1 MLRDETGNLFRGWTR
16 RPNRSGGARE
26 GSVSASEALTTRV
39 HGGRSNGRI
48 RTSVTMARRNLTCR
62 VAAALSITLAACGG
76 SSGSLTPPTSNVESV
91 TVRRDAFGVPHVFA
105 ESDAGAFYGLGWSV
119 AQDRLFQMHWARL
132 AIRGR
137 TASVMGRGPANEYL
151 KHDRETAIIGYG
163 RAADRMAAELPPTV
177 KALMGAYVRGV
188 NAYVAEV
195 GTGAHPMFAQLGVDF
210 EPWTAADSIGV
221 WLGLA
226 RHFTPPARFE
236 AQNYNDFQQA
246 VADAGGDV
254 DAAIAAFATQNPVD
268 ESAAVVKE
276 SDVDPALRAEIQAYA
291 DGLGIS
297 PAHAARGFN
306 FGHDAPKFSHAWA
319 VGGGASSTG
328 STILFNDP
336 QAPILVPG
344 LFHEWH
350 IVGPSFEVRGVSPA
364 GCLNLIVG
372 STPDVAWGTT
382 SSGADQRDLFLIK
395 LNDDVDPD
403 SYLLDGVFR
412 PFEVEEQVSI
422 EIAGEAPEQVTYRE
436 TVWGPVITDLFQP
449 VVVPG
454 RGVALK
460 TVMLNESSSFIGFW
474 DMFHA
479 KTTDEL
485 RQATEGWRTPS
496 VNLILGDRNGDV
508 GYLMKGPVPLR
519 SLDAPL
525 GGRVAHEG
533 DLSSMDWIGYIPHD
547 YLPWVIDPASDS
559 VLSGNHLPVG
569 SWYPLP
575 LGLGTG
581 GNGDTSRSRR
591 MRELIEELGTLDPDD
606 MTSIHLDVV
615 HTARR
620 DLAILGEHLRDQGVS
635 LSVSATFALGQ
646 LGPWLDLGAPMTEEH
661 PGAALAHF
669 FDTVLRPELSADMAE
684 LWGGGENGLQ
694 YFLKTRTAELEGGAT
709 MPLTAREQEYVIDQL
724 EMAAEGIRTAAGG
737 DPAQWPAWYRDNVL
751 TRQVQPWTNLDG
763 LPSLVAP
770 APVTLGPLVCADEG
784 TILSQVTQCY
794 TQRVV
799 LGDPDLMRTLMPIG
813 ESESN
818 PAHVNDQQTVHATA
832 QLKVLQTDEAK
843 LITAGATTKVLE
855 FDPDV

>member
-1 MLRDETGNLFRGWTR
+1 
-16 RPNRSGGARE
+16 
-26 GSVSASEALTTRV
+26 
-39 HGGRSNGRI
+39 
-48 RTSVTMARRNLTCR
+48 MAIRNLRSR
-62 VAAALSITLAACGG
+62 VAAALTITLAACGG
-76 SSGSLTPPTSNVESV
+76 SSGSVTPPTSNVESV
-91 TVRRDAFGVPHVFA
+91 TLRRDAFGVPHVFA
-105 ESDAGAFYGLGWSV
+105 ESDAGAFYGLGWAV
-119 AQDRLFQMHWARL
+119 AQDRLFQMHWART

-137 TASVMGRGPANEYL
+137 TASVMGRGPNSEYL
-151 KHDRETAIIGYG
+151 QHDREMAILGYG
-163 RAADRMAAELPPTV
+163 RAADRMAAELPPTLA
-177 KALMGAYVRGV
+177 ALMNAYVRGV
-188 NAYVAEV
+188 NAYVDEV
-195 GTGAHPMFAQLGVDF
+195 GTAAHPMFAQLGVDF

-226 RHFTPPARFE
+226 RHFTPSAAFE
-236 AQNYNDFQQA
+236 AKNYIAFQEA
-246 VADAGGDV
+246 LAAAGGNV
-254 DAAIAAFATQNPVD
+254 DDAIAAFASQNPVD
-268 ESAAVVKE
+268 DSAAVVKE

-297 PAHAARGFN
+297 PAHAERGFN
-306 FGHDAPKFSHAWA
+306 FGHESPKFSNAWA
-319 VGGGASSTG
+319 VGGNASSTG

-336 QAPILVPG
+336 QAPILLPG

-350 IVGPSFEVRGVSPA
+350 AVGATFEVRGISPA
-364 GCLNLIVG
+364 GSLNVLVG
-372 STPDVAWGTT
+372 STPDVVWGAT
-382 SSGADQRDLFLIK
+382 SSGADQRDLFLIEHDGTDAYV
-395 LNDDVDPD
+395 LDGSPQAFDVDETVTID
-403 SYLLDGVFR
+403 V
-412 PFEVEEQVSI
+412 
-422 EIAGEAPEQVTYRE
+422 AGEPSVDVTYRE

-449 VVVPG
+449 DAIPEVTPG
-454 RGVALK
+454 GAPYGIALK
-460 TVMLNESSSFIGFW
+460 TVMLDESSSFGGFW
-474 DMFHA
+474 EMFHA

-496 VNLILGDRNGDV
+496 VNLILGDRAGNV

-519 SLDAPL
+519 SLEAPL
-525 GGRVAHEG
+525 GGRVAHLG
-533 DLSSMDWIGYIPHD
+533 TQSSMDWIEYIPHD

-591 MRELIEELGTLDPDD
+591 LRERIEELGTLDPDQ

-620 DLAILGEHLRDQGVS
+620 DIARLGKHLQDQGVT
-635 LSVSATFALGQ
+635 LSTSATIAMGQ
-646 LGPWLDLGAPMTEEH
+646 LVPWLDQGARMTDEH

-669 FDTVLRPELSADMAE
+669 FDTVLRPELSPDMAE
-684 LWGGGENGLQ
+684 LWGGGENGMQ
-694 YFLKTRTAELEGGAT
+694 FFLKTRTAEIDAGAT
-709 MPLTAREQEYVIDQL
+709 MPLTAREQEFVLDQL
-724 EMAAEGIRTAAGG
+724 DMAAVGIRNAAGG
-737 DPAQWPAWYRDNVL
+737 DPAQWPAWYRANVL
-751 TRQVQPWTNLDG
+751 TREVQPWTNLDG

-794 TQRVV
+794 SQRVV

-813 ESESN
+813 VSEAN
-818 PAHVNDQQTVHATA
+818 PAHVADQQDEHAMA

-843 LITAGATTKVLE
+843 LISAGASTKVLE